1 MPRTR
6 RYIFNTLVCLVLLL
20 LLLLFGVGFYLVLVA
35 LYPGAVVV
43 LYRGKWRKRR
53 QGAYEKLKIDR
64 DEIVGKLRK
73 ISDFAKQIDAT
84 DGGCFILHM
93 GI

>member
-6 RYIFNTLVCLVLLL
+6 RYIFNTLACLVLLL

-43 LYRGKWRKRR
+43 LYWGKWRKRR
-53 QGAYEKLKIDR
+53 QLAMLGKCPTCTYDLTGNQTGVCPECGA
-64 DEIVGKLRK
+64 
-73 ISDFAKQIDAT
+73 AAT
-84 DGGCFILHM
+84 ANKSN
-93 GI
+93 